1 MPEAAARVPAIL
13 KTARSVRRF
22 SLSKKYF
29 RQAEGLFEPSKKF
42 KKSVDQT
49 RKKPLT
55 VFFHTIIPSEISA

>member
-1 MPEAAARVPAIL
+1 MI
-13 KTARSVRRF
+13 KTGGGIFPRLF

>member
-1 MPEAAARVPAIL
+1 MI
-13 KTARSVRRF
+13 KTGGGFSPRLF

-55 VFFHTIIPSEISA
+55 VFFHTIFSFETFA

>member
-1 MPEAAARVPAIL
+1 MI
-13 KTARSVRRF
+13 KTGGGLF

-42 KKSVDQT
+42 KKPVDQT

-55 VFFHTIIPSEISA
+55 VFFHTIVPSEISA